1 MSAEKEPAVSEKD
14 ATLQTRFRLIGI
26 SILVAGLL
34 ASVLIDRRAAPADE
48 SSDVIMPGNTKR
60 YEYDLERM
68 GGKSNVA
75 AADFREWFGSLW
87 HGRRLAHT
95 LAVLSIG
102 GCLVCFLTAHLLTY
116 PAPPDNQTEGED
128 P

>member
-1 MSAEKEPAVSEKD
+1 MSAQKEQAGSEKD
-14 ATLQTRFRLIGI
+14 ATLQMRFRLIGI
-26 SILVAGLL
+26 FILVAGLL
-34 ASVLIDRRAAPADE
+34 AAGLIDRTAAPVDD

-60 YEYDLERM
+60 YEYDLERL

-75 AADFREWFGSLW
+75 AADFREWFGSVW

-102 GCLVCFLTAHLLTY
+102 GCLACFLAAHVLTY
-116 PAPPDNQTEGED
+116 PVPPDNQTDGKE

>member
-1 MSAEKEPAVSEKD
+1 LSAEKDQVVSEKD

-26 SILVAGLL
+26 LILVAGLL
-34 ASVLIDRRAAPADE
+34 AAVVIDRRAALGDE
-48 SSDVIMPGNTKR
+48 SPDAIMPGNTKR

-95 LAVLSIG
+95 LAILSIG
-102 GCLVCFLTAHLLTY
+102 GCLVCFLAAHVLTY
-116 PAPPDNQTEGED
+116 PPPPDS
-128 P
+128 